1 MILEEVI
8 STDDLLL
15 VEGYLKDLNHF
26 AAIEDTLDQAC
37 DCSFLYFYRDLFP
50 SFVRSLHTAN
60 RESAFNHTQTVLSAL
75 SDPERILVRA
85 RHLNHDAFSGLASS
99 VTSYQSFVSR
109 IIREEYVQPISELIE
124 AELRY
129 DFSFSMLSQLCHTC
143 TFSQTIIY
151 ELLYIDS
158 LYTPRTRLATIDLQ
172 LVYGI

>member
-26 AAIEDTLDQAC
+26 AAIEESLDQAC

-85 RHLNHDAFSGLASS
+85 RHLNHDVSSGLAS

-129 DFSFSMLSQLCHTC
+129 DFSFSMLSQLCHMHIFTNN
-143 TFSQTIIY
+143 Y
-151 ELLYIDS
+151 ELLYTDS
-158 LYTPRTRLATIDLQ
+158 LYTPRTRISTVTIDLQ
-172 LVYGI
+172 LVYDI

>member
-26 AAIEDTLDQAC
+26 SAIEETLDQAC

-85 RHLNHDAFSGLASS
+85 RHLNHDASSGLAS
-99 VTSYQSFVSR
+99 VTNYQSFVSR
-109 IIREEYVQPISELIE
+109 IIREEYVQPISELVE

-129 DFSFSMLSQLCHTC
+129 DFSSSMLSQLCHTC
-143 TFSQTIIY
+143 TFSQTITNSFIQIRCTLQ
-151 ELLYIDS
+151 ELAS
-158 LYTPRTRLATIDLQ
+158 PQ
-172 LVYGI
+172 